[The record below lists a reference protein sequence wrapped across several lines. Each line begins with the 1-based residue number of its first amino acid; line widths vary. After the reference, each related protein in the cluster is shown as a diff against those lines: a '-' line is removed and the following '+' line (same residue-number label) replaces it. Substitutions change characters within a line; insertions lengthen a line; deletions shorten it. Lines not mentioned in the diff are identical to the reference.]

1 MKLLL
6 ALSLVMVPVLALA
19 DEDVTIEEH
28 LGSQL
33 PLDMAFRDQ
42 DGRTVLLG
50 SELQR
55 GVPTILV
62 LAYYECP
69 MLCGLTLK
77 GLVGSVKNLDWKL
90 GERYR
95 VLTVSFDPKDAPHN
109 ADLKQRSVL
118 EELGFEAAKPYWPFL
133 VGKENEIRALSDALG
148 FRYTYDAAAKQFAH
162 PAAIFV
168 ITPEGRISRYL
179 YGIEYPVRDLKLALI
194 EAGAGR
200 SSSSVERFILTCF
213 KYNPATRRYG
223 IYVFGFLRTGAAL
236 VAIALGLT
244 IYRLRKREQAS

>member
-1 MKLLL
+1 MRILL
-6 ALSLVMVPVLALA
+6 ALALVMWPAFA
-19 DEDVTIEEH
+19 AAEEDVTIEEH
-28 LGSQL
+28 LGAQL
-33 PLDMAFRDQ
+33 PLELAFRDQ

-50 SELQR
+50 SELQQ

-95 VLTVSFDPKDAPHN
+95 VLTVSFDPKDGPHN

-118 EELGFEAAKPYWPFL
+118 EELGFEQAKPSWPFL

-148 FRYTYDAAAKQFAH
+148 FRYTYDASAKQFAH
-162 PAAIFV
+162 PAAVFV
-168 ITPEGRISRYL
+168 LTPEGRVSRYL
-179 YGIEYPVRDLKLALI
+179 YGVEYPVRDLKLSLM
-194 EAGAGR
+194 EASAGR
-200 SSSSVERFILTCF
+200 SSSSLERFILTCF

-223 IYVFGFLRTGAAL
+223 LYVFGFLRTGAAL
-236 VAIALGLT
+236 VAIALGLS
-244 IYRLRKREQAS
+244 IYRLRKREQSS